1 MAGVRWDK
9 DSHSS
14 RQAWLPW
21 SCLIC
26 FNSTEL
32 STLCHAES
40 VPQGSSQDE
49 KVKPLS
55 TGAESKCVNRC
66 LLSCQNYILNCS
78 VATEIPSPRTQCPSF
93 RTLSA
98 KDSCRMALNR
108 NQAGLNMNHR
118 ICLVT
123 QDSTRKCLIDLG
135 ALRSVGFARDLRS
148 DGAVIDS
155 WGGGWWSTSTAEV
168 PICGHQ
174 KKECSG
180 IWIPPSVKR
189 NFVEKARGAENST
202 KSHCLK
208 SE

>member
-1 MAGVRWDK
+1 MAGVCWDK
-9 DSHSS
+9 DPHS

-32 STLCHAES
+32 STLCHADS

-49 KVKPLS
+49 KVKPLN
-55 TGAESKCVNRC
+55 TGAESKCVNKC

-98 KDSCRMALNR
+98 KDRCRMAVNR

-123 QDSTRKCLIDLG
+123 QDSTRKCLMDLG

-155 WGGGWWSTSTAEV
+155 WGGLVVNFNCPGARLRTPKKRMPWNLDSPLS
-168 PICGHQ
+168 Q
-174 KKECSG
+174 KKFRRES
-180 IWIPPSVKR
+180 PR
-189 NFVEKARGAENST
+189 RG
-202 KSHCLK
+202 K
-208 SE
+208 